1 MSSAHDN
8 NDMGGSPPPNT
19 SPVRARRASL
29 KAQEAAGAKARS
41 ERLRE
46 ATASAA
52 TAASAELAAEA
63 KAVEEAAAAAISAV
77 ADAKAAEDAAA
88 KVVED
93 SFPFDISTI
102 NRGTCVATG
111 CTRPCVIEFT
121 TENARL
127 LPYCGVACS
136 KKPTNEGAPSLAQ
149 QAQLSRPSS
158 AGPPGG
164 GPAYEQ
170 LAQQSSLAHQ
180 ASALAQQSLA
190 QPCLR
195 SIGEVSS
202 ALSQGAISHHDALRA
217 LITSSDADTRMGIKM
232 VMDDIKESIRDAVR
246 DEATVTKSKLSTS
259 LAPGGDTSAQ
269 WRNSRSHATRTL
281 HLTDISTRHT
291 LQLDLATGVQV
302 ADLPATKPMQQSEP
316 YILMYVLIHF
326 GSASRTKLL
335 MTAADTDILML
346 WVTERLH
353 LGSKV
358 EAVECTIR
366 HLLFDYDSEDCSLS
380 MADLVRT
387 RAEFLLQTE
396 TARFRS
402 TQPSEAKTSNSRGRG
417 SSTAPPRSSQAG
429 FCFQWTKNLPCA
441 ARSMQNGVC
450 KFSHICGK
458 DLGGGII
465 CREPHREGDHSG

>member
-1 MSSAHDN
+1 M
-8 NDMGGSPPPNT
+8 
-19 SPVRARRASL
+19 
-29 KAQEAAGAKARS
+29 KAQEAADAKARA

-52 TAASAELAAEA
+52 AAASDALAAEA
-63 KAVEEAAAAAISAV
+63 KAAEEAEAAAAAVSAV

-88 KVVED
+88 KNVED
-93 SFPFDISTI
+93 SFPFDVSTI

-121 TENARL
+121 KEGARL
-127 LPYCGVACS
+127 LPYCGATCS
-136 KKPTNEGAPSLAQ
+136 KKPTNEGTPSLAQ
-149 QAQLSRPSS
+149 LAQLSQPS

-164 GPAYEQ
+164 GPAYDQ
-170 LAQQSSLAHQ
+170 LAHQ
-180 ASALAQQSLA
+180 APALARQSPA

-195 SIGEVSS
+195 SIGEVYS
-202 ALSQGAISHHDALRA
+202 ALSQGAISHHDALDALRA

-232 VMDDIKESIRDAVR
+232 VMDDIKETIRDAAT
-246 DEATVTKSKLSTS
+246 DEAAAAKSKLSTS

-316 YILMYVLIHF
+316 YILVYVLIHF

-335 MTAADTDILML
+335 MTAADTDVLML

-402 TQPSEAKTSNSRGRG
+402 KQPSEGRTSNSRGGG
-417 SSTAPPRSSQAG
+417 SSKKSGAAAPPRSSQAG

-450 KFSHICGK
+450 KFPHICGK

-465 CREPHREGDHSG
+465 CRESHREGDHRG

>member
-1 MSSAHDN
+1 
-8 NDMGGSPPPNT
+8 
-19 SPVRARRASL
+19 L

-121 TENARL
+121 KEGARL
-127 LPYCGVACS
+127 LPYCGAACS

-149 QAQLSRPSS
+149 LAQPSRPSS

-195 SIGEVSS
+195 SIGEVYS
-202 ALSQGAISHHDALRA
+202 ALSQGAISHHDALDALRA

-429 FCFQWTKNLPCA
+429 LPL
-441 ARSMQNGVC
+441 RL
-450 KFSHICGK
+450 HK
-458 DLGGGII
+458 DV
-465 CREPHREGDHSG
+465 SAT